1 MSLNFPRDG
10 EALCRRQGVPMS
22 STALSNKP
30 LKRMVGRGRPPAAER
45 QSVGQAGPHRLSE
58 GVLAAKTIVA
68 RPQFGFRPTA
78 IFSVVATAARILS
91 RLRGASIAGIDWKR
105 LRRRRRRNCGG
116 ASRRWLRPVQLRYR
130 YHLSGG

>member
-1 MSLNFPRDG
+1 MSESQSQREGARLT
-10 EALCRRQGVPMS
+10 RRCS
-22 STALSNKP
+22 
-30 LKRMVGRGRPPAAER
+30 GRRLRAAAER
-45 QSVGQAGPHRLSE
+45 HTVGQAGPLELSE

-68 RPQFGFRPTA
+68 RPQFGFRPSA
-78 IFSVVATAARILS
+78 IFSVVAAAARILS

-105 LRRRRRRNCGG
+105 LRRRRRNCGG